1 MNRNS
6 AAKGEYNGNCQVHG
20 FKAHG
25 KSILPPNHNFD
36 KKELTTMKLA
46 MYENQVYLIKEEG
59 EKITGISLSNASG
72 GRFGGDMMSLLN
84 NWANF
89 SQWSCSAAINDYPIT
104 IERTKLQAP
113 INTSRQIFA
122 IGLNYKSHI
131 AEIKMEIGKPDIFTK
146 FISSIA
152 DPYANVKLSSH
163 MVDWEVELVAVIG
176 KGGRNICRENA
187 LEHVAGYMIGQDI
200 SDRQMQFAGSARQ
213 FSLGKSYEGY
223 APIGPW
229 ITTMDEVQTPL
240 DLALSSAVNGEIM
253 QDSRTGLTLNNVDT
267 LIEELSSV
275 TELYPGDLIFTGTPG
290 GVGFGRDPYVFLQK
304 GDMLESRVEGLGFI
318 KQKFV

>member
-1 MNRNS
+1 
-6 AAKGEYNGNCQVHG
+6 
-20 FKAHG
+20 
-25 KSILPPNHNFD
+25 
-36 KKELTTMKLA
+36 MKLA

-59 EKITGISLSNASG
+59 DKITGVSLTDVSG
-72 GRFGGDMMSLLN
+72 NRFSGDIMSLLN
-84 NWANF
+84 NWADF
-89 SQWSCSAAINDYPIT
+89 LVWAKTAAISEYPVI
-104 IERTKLQAP
+104 IQREKLQAP

-122 IGLNYKSHI
+122 VGLNYKSHI

-152 DPYANVKLSSH
+152 DPYATVKLSGH

-176 KGGRNICRENA
+176 KGGRNITRENA
-187 LEHVAGYMIGQDI
+187 LAHVAGFMIGQDI

-229 ITTMDEVQTPL
+229 ITTMDEVSAPL
-240 DLALSSAVNGEIM
+240 DLALSTTLNGETM
-253 QDSRTGLTLNNVDT
+253 QDSRTSLTLYNVDM
-267 LIEELSSV
+267 LIDEISSV

-290 GVGFGRDPYVFLQK
+290 GVGFGRDPYVFIQK
-304 GDMLESRVEGLGFI
+304 GDELESRIEGLGFI